1 MKIVDVEV
9 IEFKHDWYK
18 PPVPHK
24 WGYGN
29 PDNNNKG
36 EVIESIIK
44 SAQMHVALLKQPA
57 LAARGQM
64 SRVLHSQDKC

>member
-44 SAQMHVALLKQPA
+44 IITLIKSKIFSGDHPKQ
-57 LAARGQM
+57 G
-64 SRVLHSQDKC
+64 

>member
-24 WGYGN
+24 LGYGN

-36 EVIESIIK
+36 
-44 SAQMHVALLKQPA
+44 
-57 LAARGQM
+57 
-64 SRVLHSQDKC
+64 